1 MRILIV
7 LCLFFSSIANA
18 DQLWNVDTGWR
29 GNCPGVYSKEG
40 LEACFK
46 GANTS
51 RIKYKS
57 HNWSVGS
64 GTVRHDYWSDH
75 YQRWIKNDQL
85 TIRPVGSCPAGTEL
99 INGECKETN
108 YCDSMQYQ
116 IDYDAAKNACES
128 QTTEFQTATFS
139 GQCNREAERLESSC
153 DLVGVTP
160 PKPEPD
166 LCPDGSQPN
175 ADGSC
180 GDTGGGGD
188 GGGSG
193 GGGDG
198 GDGGGSGGGTDG
210 DGSGDIDLSGLLDAI
225 NNNNKSITG
234 AITDSR
240 PAVNDL
246 LNVQTKALSTSVESN
261 RLLGVGIAAL
271 DVSNDAL
278 SNIANLTR
286 DLNNK
291 TANEVSQSLE
301 SNRLLGQGVAALDVS
316 NDALSNIA
324 DLTQGLNNTVTTK
337 SDRIADEIIKNTDE
351 LKLQTAQQEQIT
363 ESQLASNDLLTGIN
377 ASTDKTNELLAD
389 IDKSISSSSSI
400 TSNELSE
407 MLGSLSKDN
416 KNNNDDIIKKLDE
429 LERNANK
436 HDLTYGNLTAMAN
449 SADSLVDA
457 NLEEYQNFIEGKIA
471 TALNETPMTE
481 ALFDKVK
488 EFANELIPISST
500 CQNLS
505 FGDYFTVECSKFQK
519 FRDIFGFFIYV
530 YTALTLIDILF
541 TGIVPNPARKPY

>member
-1 MRILIV
+1 MRII
-7 LCLFFSSIANA
+7 LFLLLSTLSINA
-18 DQLWNVDTGWR
+18 SAAINMVVTQNRFAAAGDGFNVGDWTTDVAVKAKFKPPFTV
-29 GNCPGVYSKEG
+29 NCYNSGCKVSNWQGVFFVAK
-40 LEACFK
+40 
-46 GANTS
+46 
-51 RIKYKS
+51 
-57 HNWSVGS
+57 S
-64 GTVRHDYWSDH
+64 GTPPA
-75 YQRWIKNDQL
+75 
-85 TIRPVGSCPAGTEL
+85 PVE
-99 INGECKETN
+99 N
-108 YCDSMQYQ
+108 YCDTIQYQ
-116 IDYDAAKNACES
+116 IDYDSARNSCES
-128 QTTEFQTATFS
+128 QTSEFQTATFA

-291 TANEVSQSLE
+291 TANEVSQSVE
-301 SNRLLGQGVAALDVS
+301 SNRLLGVGIAALDVS

-324 DLTQGLNNTVTTK
+324 DLTKDLNDTAISNSERITT
-337 SDRIADEIIKNTDE
+337 EIVKNTDE

-363 ESQLASNDLLTGIN
+363 ESLLAS
-377 ASTDKTNELLAD
+377 NELLAN

-416 KNNNDDIIKKLDE
+416 KNNNDDIIDKLSE
-429 LERNANK
+429 LDRNANK
-436 HDLTYGNLTAMAN
+436 HDLTYGNISAAAN
-449 SADSLVDA
+449 SVSEMFDK
-457 NLEEYQNFIEGKIA
+457 NLDELQNNIEGQISK
-471 TALNETPMTE
+471 ALIDSNIKESV
-481 ALFDKVK
+481 FDRVK
-488 EFANELIPISST
+488 AFANDLIPSSST

-505 FGDYFTVECSKFQK
+505 FGDYFTIDCSKFQK

-541 TGIVPNPARKPY
+541 TGIVPVPTSSRS